1 MFSKNIKSMLIVTMT
16 LVMVLG
22 SVVLFADCRMMAM
35 NAHMGYDLTYS
46 VDFVHNYLEEL
57 QKQGGYSSTSHPYW
71 NDDGW
76 SLAYYLKGDMLIDY
90 IYRDD
95 EEAYDPPGNENP
107 FDDEQIIVEGAN
119 AQVIL
124 GHVRRSTNVVGIDN
138 PHPFIFHTANA
149 DYAFMHNGSV
159 DSLYIKGLITTLCP
173 TWLDDH
179 PITYYEPYPHHID
192 SEYLFS
198 WLMLNIHLNDYNIF
212 EGLIDAIK
220 GMGELN
226 GKDRTFI
233 LTDGIDLYCYK
244 NSTDNYS
251 DHDLYYTW
259 NTTNVGYPFWAV
271 MSLFPDDPGPGVS
284 TAYLLNDELV
294 YLSAT
299 GKKVSILDCS
309 NQDDEIQHNR
319 RLFAGWNWEG
329 FPIFPTTTN
338 NGADILDY
346 LETHGEITEVEGSII
361 GNPVYDSF
369 TGIWDPDFFQFDDKS
384 LYKLN
389 MTSYTNPVHYVQG
402 SDCFNTIGEM
412 RESSEPI
419 LVDIQ
424 GYQYYWVGYDLM
436 PSQRIDDAFGD
447 EWSNVRSVKAEDWY
461 FSRQERGRPELE
473 IPCWSVK
480 GKYLEF
486 GKGYL
491 VSFFQDMSSFTWD
504 YRHYLPDDIPNS
516 RKAETFAFEEKAD
529 YLSIDIINNGSREEI
544 LEIGAFQDGECIG
557 AVGVI
562 ELPVQLQAFVDPNGG
577 EITFEVYN
585 GSRSLQQVSNYQIMD
600 LTSGE
605 MQKGF
610 ISPDTE
616 YAIVMMGK
624 LIDIKEPQNYALE
637 LDNYPNPFNPN
648 TTISFSMP
656 ESGKAELTIY
666 NTKGQLVK
674 TLVSEE
680 FTAGKHSVVWNGKG
694 ENEKIV
700 SSGIYFYKL
709 TTKNSVVTKRMIML
723 K

>member
-1 MFSKNIKSMLIVTMT
+1 MFSKNIKSILIVAML
-16 LVMVLG
+16 LVMILG

-35 NAHMGYDLTYS
+35 SAHMGYDLTDVEYY
-46 VDFVHNYLEEL
+46 VHNYLEEL
-57 QKQGGYSSTSHPYW
+57 QDQGGSGNNHPYY

-95 EEAYDPPGNENP
+95 EEAYDPPGNENS
-107 FDDEQIIVEGAN
+107 FDDEQIIVEDAN

-138 PHPFIFHTANA
+138 PHPFIFYTTNA
-149 DYAFMHNGSV
+149 DYSFMHNGSV

-212 EGLIDAIK
+212 DGLIDAIK
-220 GMGELN
+220 GMGPLN

-244 NSTDNYS
+244 NSTDTFT
-251 DHDLYYTW
+251 DHNLYYSWRTPI
-259 NTTNVGYPFWAV
+259 TGHPFWAV
-271 MSLFPDDPGPGVS
+271 MSLFPDEPGVQT
-284 TAYLLNDELV
+284 TAMVNDELL
-294 YLSAT
+294 YLSPT
-299 GKKVSILDCS
+299 KQKVSIRNCS
-309 NQDDEIQHNR
+309 NQNDEIQHNR
-319 RLFAGWNWEG
+319 TLYAGWNWESY
-329 FPIFPTTTN
+329 PIFPTTTN

-361 GNPVYDSF
+361 DNPIF
-369 TGIWDPDFFQFDDKS
+369 TGEDWIPSYFQFDDKS

-389 MTSYTNPVHYVQG
+389 MTTYTNPVHY
-402 SDCFNTIGEM
+402 SNCFNTIGEM

-419 LVDIQ
+419 LENIQ

-447 EWSNVRSVKAEDWY
+447 EWSNVRSVKAEDWSY
-461 FSRQERGRPELE
+461 SRQERGRPEPE
-473 IPCWSVK
+473 IPCWSAK

-486 GKGYL
+486 GKGYM
-491 VSFFQDMSSFTWD
+491 VSFFQDVTSFKWD
-504 YRHYLPDDIPNS
+504 YRHYLPDDIPHS
-516 RKAETFAFEEKAD
+516 TKAETFTFEEKAD
-529 YLSIDIINNGSREEI
+529 YLSIDIIDNGSREEI

-557 AVGVI
+557 AIGVI
-562 ELPVQLQAFVDPNGG
+562 ELPLQLQAFVDPNGG

-610 ISPDTE
+610 ISPDIE
-616 YAIVMMGK
+616 YAIVMMGE
-624 LIDIKEPQNYALE
+624 LLDIEEPQNYALK
-637 LDNYPNPFNPN
+637 LDNYPNPFNPT
-648 TTISFSMP
+648 TTISFSIP
-656 ESGKAELTIY
+656 ESGKTELNIY
-666 NTKGQLVK
+666 NTKGQCVK
-674 TLVSEE
+674 QLVSAE
-680 FTAGKHSVVWNGKG
+680 FTAGKHSVVWNGKD
-694 ENEKIV
+694 ENDKLV

-709 TTKNSVVTKRMIML
+709 TTKNSVVAKRMIML